1 MVKREIMQ
9 LNLNKSCGPDEIH
22 PLLLIEVADIIS
34 KRLGVLMVKTLKDG
48 NMPQD
53 WKKADVSQIYK
64 KGVRNRAETY
74 RPISLTSIVCKI
86 MESLIKAVMH
96 HILSNKLL
104 PPKQYSFIS
113 GRSTVTQLL
122 RYLDSCVE
130 TIEIGGVTGTIYLDF
145 AKAFDT
151 VPH

>member
-1 MVKREIMQ
+1 MIKREIMQ
-9 LNLNKSCGPDEIH
+9 LNLNKSCGSDEIH

-34 KRLGVLMVKTLKDG
+34 ARLGVLMVNALKDG

-53 WKKADVSQIYK
+53 WKKADVFQIYK

-86 MESLIKAVMH
+86 MESLIKEAVMI

-104 PPKQYSFIS
+104 PPKQYGFIS

-130 TIEIGGVTGTIYLDF
+130 TIEIGGVTVQFT
-145 AKAFDT
+145 
-151 VPH
+151 